1 MGDISAI
8 ELRQVTVKRGNRTVL
23 DIDDLKLTEERIGLI
38 GANGSGKSTLLRC
51 LNGLVTPS
59 TGQIRV
65 DGLDAAQSLRQVRR
79 KVGFVFQDPEA
90 QIVMPT
96 IGEEMDLGLKAQ
108 RLPSPERRERI
119 AEALERF
126 GLQGRE
132 GDSAHLLSG
141 GEKRRLTLAS
151 IFAMH
156 PDILVMDEPTIM
168 LDLPGQRQFRRLLE
182 PLPQRVLIATHDLE
196 LLQGFDRVL
205 VLDNGRI
212 HADGRPRGA
221 IDAYVGLVDAREAA
235 A

>member
-1 MGDISAI
+1 MGDAPAI
-8 ELRQVTVKRGNRTVL
+8 ELNQVTVRHGKRTVL
-23 DIDDLKLTEERIGLI
+23 DIDDLRLTDERIGLI

-59 TGQIRV
+59 SGQVRV
-65 DGLDAAQSLRQVRR
+65 DGLDTAQSIRQVRR

-96 IGEEMDLGLKAQ
+96 IAEEMDLGLKAQ
-108 RLPSPERRERI
+108 RLPSSVRRERM
-119 AEALERF
+119 ADALQRF

-132 GDSAHLLSG
+132 EDSAHLLSG

-168 LDLPGQRQFRRLLE
+168 LDLPGRRQFRRMID

-196 LLQGFDRVL
+196 LLEGFQRVL
-205 VLDNGRI
+205 VLDDGRI
-212 HADGRPRGA
+212 HADGSPRAA
-221 IDAYVGLVDAREAA
+221 IEAYLDLVDAREAA